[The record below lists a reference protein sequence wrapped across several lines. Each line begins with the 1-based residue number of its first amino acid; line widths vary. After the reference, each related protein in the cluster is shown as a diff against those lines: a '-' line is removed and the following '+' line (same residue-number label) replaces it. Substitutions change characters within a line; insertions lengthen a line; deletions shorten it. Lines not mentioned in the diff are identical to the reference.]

1 MLLLSDKIRR
11 RDNNRGSFG
20 VRLENVLEEILGN
33 GVVGLE
39 VAENGLEPDVGF
51 GERRPLLGLEFAA
64 RDGDFDEVLG
74 TVGLAVLLAEELDVE
89 AEVAGARQVV
99 RVGLY
104 STDYLA
110 AYDAE

>member
-1 MLLLSDKIRR
+1 M
-11 RDNNRGSFG
+11 
-20 VRLENVLEEILGN
+20 
-33 GVVGLE
+33 
-39 VAENGLEPDVGF
+39 AENGLKPDMGF
-51 GERRPLLGLEFAA
+51 GEWRPFLGFELAA

-74 TVGLAVLLAEELDVE
+74 TVGLAVLLAEELDVQ
-89 AEVAGARQVV
+89 AEVACARQVV

>member
-11 RDNNRGSFG
+11 GDNNGGSLG

-39 VAENGLEPDVGF
+39 VAENSLEPDVGL
-51 GERRPLLGLEFAA
+51 GERRTFLGLELAA
-64 RDGDFDEVLG
+64 RDGDLDEVLG

-99 RVGLY
+99 RVRLN